1 MKASLWSTT
10 LTLVA
15 LLLAP
20 GFGIGMSQS
29 QSQSVTLKV
38 NGSSGEA
45 RAILINGKS
54 YVDIESLAR
63 ITNGTLSFHGN
74 QIVLTLPA
82 SSGGAKAPAPAAQPV
97 KPEFSKEFLRAG
109 IEEMSVIRE
118 WRIAIVNAVQ
128 NNQPVSDNW
137 VSGYRRTAESK
148 LSLASVAVNTDTDRK
163 ALPLLQTEF
172 NNMKTLSDKYLAL
185 HNSASYTPP
194 DSFDNDPLDQRVLS
208 CSRAMAAM
216 AASGQF
222 EENSPCY

>member
-1 MKASLWSTT
+1 MRASVWRTT
-10 LTLVA
+10 LALGA
-15 LLLAP
+15 LLSP

-63 ITNGTLSFHGN
+63 ITSGTLSFHGN
-74 QIVLTLPA
+74 QIVLTLPT
-82 SSGGAKAPAPAAQPV
+82 SSAGATLPA

-128 NNQPVSDNW
+128 NNQPVSDDW

-148 LSLASVAVNTDTDRK
+148 LSLVSVAVNTDTDRK

-194 DSFDNDPLDQRVLS
+194 DSFDNDSLDQRVLS

-222 EENSPCY
+222 EENSACY

>member
-1 MKASLWSTT
+1 MRASLWCKA
-10 LTLVA
+10 LTLAA
-15 LLLAP
+15 LLLP
-20 GFGIGMSQS
+20 STFGIAQS

-45 RAILINGKS
+45 RAIVINGKS

-63 ITNGTLSFHGN
+63 ITSGTLSFHGN
-74 QIVLTLPA
+74 QMVLTLPT
-82 SSGGAKAPAPAAQPV
+82 SSVGAAATSPATQPV

-118 WRIAIVNAVQ
+118 WRSAIVNAVQ
-128 NNQPVSDNW
+128 NNQPVSDDW

-194 DSFDNDPLDQRVLS
+194 NSFDNDPLDQRVLS

>member
-1 MKASLWSTT
+1 MNERLWSAT
-10 LTLVA
+10 LTVAA

-20 GFGIGMSQS
+20 VFGMSQS

-45 RAILINGKS
+45 RAIQISGKS

-74 QIVLTLPA
+74 QIVLTLP
-82 SSGGAKAPAPAAQPV
+82 SSSAGATAAAPATEPV
-97 KPEFSKEFLRAG
+97 KPAFSKEFLRAA
-109 IEEMSVIRE
+109 IEAMSVIRE

-128 NNQPVSDNW
+128 NNQPVSDDW

-148 LSLASVAVNTDTDRK
+148 LSLVSVAVNTDSDRK
-163 ALPLLQTEF
+163 ALPLLQSEF
-172 NNMKTLSDKYLAL
+172 DNMKTMSDKYVAL
-185 HNSASYTPP
+185 NKSASYTPP
-194 DSFDNDPLDQRVLS
+194 NSFDNDRQDQQILS
-208 CSRAMAAM
+208 CARALAAM

-222 EENSPCY
+222 QENSPCY